1 MTVALRHPVTGQ
13 LRIQEEGWSWGC
25 FLGSSLLGLP
35 LFRRRLP
42 VAGAAMLAF
51 DVLVLCSGWIAMET
65 GHMFYGW
72 LSAIGIGASVYYGFT
87 ANGMALDRALDQ
99 GWEFAD

>member
-1 MTVALRHPVTGQ
+1 
-13 LRIQEEGWSWGC
+13 
-25 FLGSSLLGLP
+25 
-35 LFRRRLP
+35 
-42 VAGAAMLAF
+42 
-51 DVLVLCSGWIAMET
+51 MET